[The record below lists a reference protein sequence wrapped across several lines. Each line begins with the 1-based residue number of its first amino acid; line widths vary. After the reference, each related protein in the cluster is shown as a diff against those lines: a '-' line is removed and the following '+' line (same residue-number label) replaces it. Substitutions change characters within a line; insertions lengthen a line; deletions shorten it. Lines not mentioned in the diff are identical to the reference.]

1 MQRKH
6 LFALIAI
13 LIIAV
18 MALSACG
25 GSKATEAPKPAEK
38 PAAEAPQKEEAKP
51 TEAPKKEEAK
61 PTEAPQ
67 KEEAKP
73 TEAPA
78 EDEVKPADEI
88 VVYNWSDYVAPE
100 MYEMFTERTGIKIGE
115 DNFSSNED
123 LLAKLQGGATG
134 YSVIVPSD
142 YTVAI
147 MIEEGLLQELDHDNI
162 PNLKNLDPEFTKLYY
177 DPGNKYCVPYLWGTT
192 GLGYNT
198 ELLETPPSSWKGV
211 FEAQESD
218 PWYGRMTLLDDV
230 REVFSAA
237 LIYLGYD
244 NNTKDEAQLEEAKNL
259 LISAKKGL
267 AGYDTDNYEDLVG
280 AGENLLA
287 HGWNGD
293 FLQAADEY
301 ENISYYIPEEGGT
314 IWIDNMCIPAG
325 ISPEEKLAAE
335 MYINFV
341 LDPEV
346 GKMLG
351 EYNYYATPNK
361 ESLKIADPEYK
372 ENPLVFPPDEIRAK
386 LRFIKPL
393 GEFESVYQR
402 MWDEVKSAQ

>member
-6 LFALIAI
+6 LIALIAI
-13 LIIAV
+13 LIIAA
-18 MALSACG
+18 MALAACG
-25 GSKATEAPKPAEK
+25 GQATEAPKPT
-38 PAAEAPQKEEAKP
+38 EAPKAQP
-51 TEAPKKEEAK
+51 TEAPKAE
-61 PTEAPQ
+61 PTEAP
-67 KEEAKP
+67 KEGG
-73 TEAPA
+73 
-78 EDEVKPADEI
+78 VKPADEI
-88 VVYNWSDYVAPE
+88 VVYNWSDYVHPD
-100 MYEMFTERTGIKIGE
+100 MYKMFTERTGIKISE

-147 MIEEGLLQELDHDNI
+147 MIEEGMLEELNHDNI

-192 GLGYNT
+192 GIGYNT
-198 ELLETPPSSWKGV
+198 ELLENPPQSWEGV
-211 FEAQESD
+211 FKAKESD

-244 NNTKDEAQLEEAKNL
+244 NNTKDEAQLQEAKQL
-259 LISAKKGL
+259 LIDAKKGV

-280 AGENLLA
+280 TGENLLA

-301 ENISYYIPEEGGT
+301 GNIDYYIPEEGGT
-314 IWIDNMCIPAG
+314 IWIDNMCIPKG
-325 ISPEEKLAAE
+325 VTPEEKLAAE

-361 ESLKIADPEYK
+361 ESLAIADPDYK
-372 ENPLVFPPDEIRAK
+372 SNPLVFPPPEIREK

>member
-13 LIIAV
+13 LLIAT
-18 MALSACG
+18 MALAACG
-25 GSKATEAPKPAEK
+25 GAKATEAPKPAEK
-38 PAAEAPQKEEAKP
+38 PAATEAPQATEAPKEEAKP
-51 TEAPKKEEAK
+51 TEAPKEEG
-61 PTEAPQ
+61 
-67 KEEAKP
+67 
-73 TEAPA
+73 
-78 EDEVKPADEI
+78 VKPADEI
-88 VVYNWSDYVAPE
+88 VVYNWSDYVDPE
-100 MYEMFTERTGIKIGE
+100 MYGMFTEQTGIKIGE

-147 MIEEGLLQELDHDNI
+147 MIEEGMLAELDHDNI

-192 GLGYNT
+192 GIGYNT
-198 ELLETPPSSWKGV
+198 ELLENPPKSWKGI
-211 FEAQESD
+211 FEAKEDD
-218 PWYGRMTLLDDV
+218 PWFGRMTMLDDV

-244 NNTKDEAQLEEAKNL
+244 NNTQDEAQLEEAKNL
-259 LISAKKGL
+259 LIKAKKGVS
-267 AGYDTDNYEDLVG
+267 GYDNDNYEDLVG
-280 AGENLLA
+280 SGENLLA

-301 ENISYYIPEEGGT
+301 ENIDYYIPEEGGT
-314 IWIDNMCIPAG
+314 IWIDNMCIPANVT
-325 ISPEEKLAAE
+325 PEQKLAAE

-341 LDPEV
+341 LDPKV
-346 GKMLG
+346 GDMLG

-361 ESLKIADPEYK
+361 ASLEIADPEYK
-372 ENPLVFPPDEIRAK
+372 DNPLVFPPPEIRAK
-386 LRFIKPL
+386 LHFIKPL

-402 MWDEVKSAQ
+402 LWDEVKSAQ

>member
-1 MQRKH
+1 MQRKR
-6 LFALIAI
+6 LLTLIAI
-13 LIIAV
+13 LVIAV
-18 MALSACG
+18 FALAACG
-25 GSKATEAPKPAEK
+25 GGAT
-38 PAAEAPQKEEAKP
+38 APQPTKAPDVTKAPEPTQPPQQEEP
-51 TEAPKKEEAK
+51 TQAP
-61 PTEAPQ
+61 PSG
-67 KEEAKP
+67 
-73 TEAPA
+73 
-78 EDEVKPADEI
+78 EVKPAEEI
-88 VVYNWSDYVAPE
+88 VVYNWSDYVHPD
-100 MYEMFTERTGIKIGE
+100 MYKIFTERTGIKIGE

-134 YSVIVPSD
+134 YSIIVPSD

-147 MIEEGLLQELDHDNI
+147 MIEEGMLEELDHDNI

-198 ELLETPPSSWKGV
+198 EMLENPPKSWEGV
-211 FEAQESD
+211 FKAKESD

-244 NNTKDEAQLEEAKNL
+244 NNTKDEAQLEEAKQL
-259 LISAKKGL
+259 LIDAKKGL

-280 AGENLLA
+280 SGENLLA

-301 ENISYYIPEEGGT
+301 GNINYYIPEEGGT
-314 IWIDNMCIPAG
+314 IWIDNMCIPKG
-325 ISPEEKLAAE
+325 VTPEQKLAAE

-341 LDPEV
+341 LEPEI

-361 ESLKIADPEYK
+361 EALAIADPEYK
-372 ENPLVFPPDEIRAK
+372 ENPLVFPPEEIRAK

>member
-13 LIIAV
+13 LLIAM
-18 MALSACG
+18 MAVTACG
-25 GSKATEAPKPAEK
+25 GKTPEAKPATEAPK
-38 PAAEAPQKEEAKP
+38 KEEAKP

-61 PTEAPQ
+61 PTEAPK
-67 KEEAKP
+67 KEEPK
-73 TEAPA
+73 EA
-78 EDEVKPADEI
+78 EVKPADEI

-100 MYEMFTERTGIKIGE
+100 MYELFTEKTGIKISE

-134 YSVIVPSD
+134 YAVIVPSD
-142 YTVAI
+142 YTVSI
-147 MIEEGLLQELDHDNI
+147 MIEEGLLQELNHDNI

-192 GLGYNT
+192 GIGYNT
-198 ELLETPPSSWKGV
+198 EQMETPPASWKQI
-211 FEAQESD
+211 FNTTEEDA
-218 PWYGRMTLLDDV
+218 WFGRFTLLDDV

-244 NNTKDEAQLEEAKNL
+244 NNTKDEAKLEEAKQV
-259 LISAKKGL
+259 LIAAKKGV

-301 ENISYYIPEEGGT
+301 ENIDYYIPEEGGT
-314 IWIDNMCIPAG
+314 IWIDNMCIPQG
-325 ISPEEKLAAE
+325 ITPEQKLAAE

-341 LDPEV
+341 LDPEI
-346 GKMLG
+346 GDLLG
-351 EYNYYATPNK
+351 EYNYYASPNA
-361 ESLKIADPEYK
+361 ETLKIADPEYTS
-372 ENPLVFPPDEIRAK
+372 NPLVFPPDEIRAK
-386 LRFIKPL
+386 LHFIKPL